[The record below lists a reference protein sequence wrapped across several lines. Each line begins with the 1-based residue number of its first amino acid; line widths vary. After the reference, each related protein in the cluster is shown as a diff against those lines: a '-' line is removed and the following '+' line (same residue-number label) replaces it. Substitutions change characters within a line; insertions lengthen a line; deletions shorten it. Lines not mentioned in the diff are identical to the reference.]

1 MPPDDRYPN
10 PDLVLR
16 HIVRNAA
23 ASAAAPDPPA
33 APDGDVSPAVYAL
46 RDELKRTQARLK
58 HAEQALRAAGR
69 VLQPYL
75 PGNGRS

>member
-1 MPPDDRYPN
+1 MPSFEPDPHTR
-10 PDLVLR
+10 LR
-16 HIVRNAA
+16 EVARRAA
-23 ASAAAPDPPA
+23 ASVPEAPA
-33 APDGDVSPAVYAL
+33 VPDGEVSPAVWAL

-75 PGNGRS
+75 GNGR